1 MIDIAMLRDRKREL
15 NLTNMQIAALSGVP
29 FSTVNKVLSGETRNP
44 RYETLQAIQKALLE
58 HGGGTGCEDSGER
71 MDSMQ
76 GVPDWVVDV
85 VPVENSEYE
94 SLTRRI
100 RYERMGIREYWV
112 IDSGKREVYVYDFT
126 NDSKVRVYSFEEPI
140 PVGVVEGGTVCL
152 KKAE

>member
-44 RYETLQAIQKALLE
+44 RYETLQAIQEALLGHE
-58 HGGGTGCEDSGER
+58 RGSDCEDSEEGA
-71 MDSMQ
+71 DPMQ
-76 GVPDWVVDV
+76 GVPGWVVDV
-85 VPVENSEYE
+85 VPAENSGYD

-100 RYERMGIREYWV
+100 RYERMGVREYWL
-112 IDSGKREVYVYDFT
+112 IDSGKREVYVYNFV

-140 PVGVVEGGTVCL
+140 PVGIVEGGTVCL
-152 KKAE
+152 EKAE